1 MLDNEREDV
10 EIEIEELAVQ
20 LSDMLNVALFF
31 AGVKKEN
38 LKKAVDAYLDAI
50 DEVFDEDDDSEMGQ
64 DEIIT
69 VINYLKRN
77 SPKLFNAL

>member
-1 MLDNEREDV
+1 MLDKDIQDIEL
-10 EIEIEELAVQ
+10 EIEELAIQ
-20 LSDMLNVALFF
+20 LTDMLNAALFF

-50 DEVFDEDDDSEMGQ
+50 DEVFDEDDDSEMGL

-69 VINYLKRN
+69 VINHIKRRE
-77 SPKLFNAL
+77 PKLFNS

>member
-1 MLDNEREDV
+1 MQNSNMEEI
-10 EIEIEELAVQ
+10 EIEIEELALQ

-38 LKKAVDAYLDAI
+38 LKKAVDAYLDTI

-64 DEIIT
+64 EEIIM
-69 VINYLKRN
+69 VINRMKKN
-77 SPKLFNAL
+77 QPKLFN

>member
-1 MLDNEREDV
+1 MKDDEREYV
-10 EIEIEELAVQ
+10 EIEIEELATQ

-31 AGVKKEN
+31 AGVKKKN

-64 DEIIT
+64 DEIIS

-77 SPKLFNAL
+77 SQELFES